1 MPPAQRYCWIASS
14 YEINET
20 KDIRGN
26 RSALRNSR
34 RTALNMATQIVDFLA
49 RKYGTAIHS
58 ESGGAYAS
66 EKKNPEREREQ
77 KS

>member
-1 MPPAQRYCWIASS
+1 MPPAQRYCWIASN
-14 YEINET
+14 YEITET

-58 ESGGAYAS
+58 EWGAYAS
-66 EKKNPEREREQ
+66 E
-77 KS
+77 